1 MKGARGMLIP
11 HGCFGCRTANGR
23 YIPQPPSKGG
33 GKIRALNKKRTRNF
47 LRILYLAERE
57 GFEPPVPLSTTV
69 FKTAAIDHS
78 AISPKL
84 LLEVLSFKSDA
95 KVRLFFESAS
105 VSEVFFR
112 FCVIFLLRSEL
123 FRLKSVSTRK
133 D

>member
-1 MKGARGMLIP
+1 MS
-11 HGCFGCRTANGR
+11 FV
-23 YIPQPPSKGG
+23 S
-33 GKIRALNKKRTRNF
+33 
-47 LRILYLAERE
+47 AERE